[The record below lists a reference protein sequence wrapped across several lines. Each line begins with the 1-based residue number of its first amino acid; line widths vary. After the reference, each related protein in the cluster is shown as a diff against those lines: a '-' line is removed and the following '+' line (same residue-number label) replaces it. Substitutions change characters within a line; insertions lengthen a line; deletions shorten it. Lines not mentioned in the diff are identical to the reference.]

1 MIKILKNI
9 FYAPKDT
16 TDKEVDKLRREVL
29 IKTNEVEKVKE
40 KFEKT
45 TTYYIAKAAGVL
57 EWQ

>member
-29 IKTNEVEKVKE
+29 IKTNEVQKVRE

-57 EWQ
+57 E